1 MRSGIITHLIVRVIK
16 EIMRKYSNNEI
27 KNTGKILANQVGFTR
42 HQYEEAQNILTY
54 WRTIHAPAINT
65 FQATL
70 RDKLRRHGFE
80 NYILAQ
86 RLKRAVS
93 IVSKLKRFSS
103 MKLST
108 MQDIAGLRAILTNI
122 DQVRQL
128 EKSYKTSYFNHLLV
142 NDKDYI
148 SIPASSGYRGIHL
161 VYEYVNLKNLEANGL
176 KIELQIRTKLQHTW
190 ATAVETMGIILQ
202 HSLKSSQGPNDWL
215 NYFALVS
222 AGFAILEKSP
232 VPQEFSKLSEEEIF
246 QKIYDD
252 SNKLNVSS
260 KLRGFSKAF
269 ENITHSGVN
278 SKYNLITLD
287 LEKRVVNIKK
297 YAAKHLEQANIDY
310 TNIEKEINNG
320 AEIQVVLVSTDSIE
334 SLRKSYPSYFL
345 DSGEFL
351 DKLNFI
357 SRRLKNIKYRS

>member
-1 MRSGIITHLIVRVIK
+1 
-16 EIMRKYSNNEI
+16 
-27 KNTGKILANQVGFTR
+27 
-42 HQYEEAQNILTY
+42 
-54 WRTIHAPAINT
+54 
-65 FQATL
+65 
-70 RDKLRRHGFE
+70 
-80 NYILAQ
+80 
-86 RLKRAVS
+86 
-93 IVSKLKRFSS
+93 

-148 SIPASSGYRGIHL
+148 SMPASSGYRGIHL